1 MTYRAWQ
8 VNRPDEQ
15 AAAKLAAQI
24 GAPKL
29 LARVLTARGLDT
41 PEKAMG
47 LLGQDVPLTDPMRMK
62 DMDKAV
68 ERILRA
74 IDEEEKMVVFGDYD
88 VDGVT
93 ATALLY
99 SHLRNMGADVRCMLP
114 SREGEGYGLSEK
126 VIRSLADKGYR
137 LIITVDNGISAG
149 AEAELAAQLGV
160 DLVVTD
166 HHLPPRQLPKAVA
179 VVDPMRT
186 DDESPYKGF
195 SGAGVAFKLCCALDG
210 CPPEELLDFCGDLAA
225 IGTVADVMDLTGENR
240 TLVRRGLEALQN
252 SGRPGIEALLEV
264 SGMGGRTVTA
274 DTISYTLAPRLNAA
288 GRMDSAALA
297 LQLLLCEDAE
307 RAADLAAR
315 LNQCN
320 QDRQNAE
327 QEILARVNEQL
338 DADPARKNDRV
349 LVVWGDAFH
358 PGVTGIV
365 ASRLVER
372 YGRPA
377 IVISMQGD
385 EGKGSGRS
393 IEGFHLHQAI
403 SACQELL
410 VRFGGHA
417 LAAGLSI
424 RRENLEAFRQQI
436 NAWAAKTY
444 PLPQQPPLRLDVPV
458 RLDEV
463 TVEEVQGL
471 DYLAPCGHGNPAPLF
486 LVENAIVDG
495 VYPMGDGRHSRVRL
509 RQGTAGL
516 YLACFGVA
524 PANIPYQPGDRVD
537 AAVSFSV
544 YEGRNGPM
552 VSGRAR
558 ELRPA
563 GLGNEPA
570 RQAALY
576 EAWRSGAHLDG
587 QQRTLLKPER
597 DDTVALYRQLR
608 SGRVDAND
616 LQPLFACMG
625 PQQTGKT
632 LVSLEALTELNLIA
646 VEETEGARRY
656 VLVPTKEKKDLAS
669 APVLRAMMEE

>member
-166 HHLPPRQLPKAVA
+166 HHLPLRQLPKAVA

-274 DTISYTLAPRLNAA
+274 DTVSYTLAPRLNAA

-327 QEILARVNEQL
+327 QEILVRVNEQL

-486 LVENAIVDG
+486 LV
-495 VYPMGDGRHSRVRL
+495 
-509 RQGTAGL
+509 
-516 YLACFGVA
+516 
-524 PANIPYQPGDRVD
+524 
-537 AAVSFSV
+537 
-544 YEGRNGPM
+544 
-552 VSGRAR
+552 
-558 ELRPA
+558 
-563 GLGNEPA
+563 
-570 RQAALY
+570 
-576 EAWRSGAHLDG
+576 
-587 QQRTLLKPER
+587 
-597 DDTVALYRQLR
+597 
-608 SGRVDAND
+608 
-616 LQPLFACMG
+616 
-625 PQQTGKT
+625 
-632 LVSLEALTELNLIA
+632 
-646 VEETEGARRY
+646 
-656 VLVPTKEKKDLAS
+656 
-669 APVLRAMMEE
+669 